1 MKKFLFMIALM
12 MGVVS
17 ANAQIATQ
25 NSNALDNIGI
35 GATIGLSTPLD
46 GPMFPVNTFFGL
58 KGTKDFTPYFGV
70 QLEALATLG
79 DNHFGDFKTAFKATE
94 IGANAVF
101 NVFNIFGGY
110 KGTPRWFEMNTVTG
124 LGWVHYTDVKT
135 NFLAAKTGLDLVFN
149 IGKQKAHSIVVTPA
163 IFWNL
168 TRNGGVKFNSGAAQF
183 TLAASYIYHFK
194 TSNGTHHF
202 KTWDIGAMN
211 DEINYLKGELDECQ
225 RKQPVVLER
234 VVEVPGDGSTI
245 VKFQND
251 FWLVTF
257 ETAKAEL
264 STEAKFILNQIG
276 NDAIVDVIG
285 TASEDGTPE
294 FNQRISEE
302 RAAKVADYLAKRGV
316 RVNSWKGIG
325 VDPLTGRAAVV
336 KTLQ

>member
-1 MKKFLFMIALM
+1 MKKFLFMIALF

-25 NSNALDNIGI
+25 NSYALDNIGI
-35 GATIGLSTPLD
+35 GATIGLSTPLN
-46 GPMFPVNTFFGL
+46 GPMFPVNTFVGL

-79 DNHFGDFKTAFKATE
+79 DNHFADLKTAFKATH

-110 KGTPRWFEMNTVTG
+110 NGTPRWFELNTVTG
-124 LGWVHYTDVKT
+124 LGWLHYADV
-135 NFLAAKTGLDLVFN
+135 KTGLDLVFN
-149 IGKQKAHSIVVTPA
+149 IGKKKAHSIVVTPA
-163 IFWNL
+163 IYWNL
-168 TRNGGVKFNSGAAQF
+168 TQRGGIKFNSDEAQF
-183 TLAASYIYHFK
+183 AIAASYVYHFK

-202 KTWDIGAMN
+202 KTWDVGALN
-211 DEINYLKGELDECQ
+211 DEINYLRGALDECQ
-225 RKQPVVLER
+225 RKEPVVVER
-234 VVEVPGDGSTI
+234 VVDNTTI
-245 VKFQND
+245 IKTAND
-251 FWLVTF
+251 FWLVSF
-257 ETAKAEL
+257 ETAKSEL
-264 STEAKFILNQIG
+264 STEAKYILNQIG

-294 FNQRISEE
+294 FNQKISEE
-302 RAAKVADYLAKRGV
+302 RAAKVADYLTNQRGV
-316 RVNSWKGIG
+316 KVNSWKGIG